1 MRVAFATNDERTA
14 KRISD
19 ALGTA
24 TEMRAMK
31 NYAGHRL
38 SPWLGH
44 LMVSRTET
52 ARALLT
58 PGEIMQLPAEDEIV
72 MAAGVAPIRA
82 KKARYFTDRR
92 FAARIMP
99 PPPPWRADG
108 GSRPADDWTS
118 VSPGGETSGL
128 EGEAN
133 AAPDL
138 AGQTPAQVR
147 EVAGPGGFVKGAA
160 EGAADQGPS
169 GDGVGSTSPS
179 EQADGGIR
187 REPELGEHEE
197 VVPQVRHRQNEFDFG
212 EDDTDPDVEAARA
225 RIAADRSLA
234 SNARRARLDPADGL
248 EL

>member
-1 MRVAFATNDERTA
+1 M
-14 KRISD
+14 
-19 ALGTA
+19 
-24 TEMRAMK
+24 
-31 NYAGHRL
+31 
-38 SPWLGH
+38 
-44 LMVSRTET
+44 
-52 ARALLT
+52 
-58 PGEIMQLPAEDEIV
+58 
-72 MAAGVAPIRA
+72 
-82 KKARYFTDRR
+82 
-92 FAARIMP
+92 
-99 PPPPWRADG
+99 
-108 GSRPADDWTS
+108 
-118 VSPGGETSGL
+118 
-128 EGEAN
+128 
-133 AAPDL
+133 
-138 AGQTPAQVR
+138 
-147 EVAGPGGFVKGAA
+147 KGAA